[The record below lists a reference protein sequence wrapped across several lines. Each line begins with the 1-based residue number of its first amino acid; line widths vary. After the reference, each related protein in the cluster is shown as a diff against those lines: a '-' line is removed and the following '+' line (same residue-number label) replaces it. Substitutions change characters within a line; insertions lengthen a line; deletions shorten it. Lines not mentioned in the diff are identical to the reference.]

1 MTSAWGAT
9 SERLATTASG
19 SRHGGLPAPQC
30 LSVADG
36 TRLLRSIEDG
46 EGRIMAPVQFIAAR
60 GGDGAST
67 VARDFSLIC
76 AREFGLRVLLLD
88 LEAPGDRQAA
98 WFARQRADPS
108 AGFSASFGGEPAALE
123 HLAETFALHEI
134 GQSRLHLNRAVPGH
148 GLTGAQWRAEFALLR
163 RHFDLVVID
172 APPLAR
178 SFEGVGLAAH
188 VATTILVIA
197 AEETPAGAI
206 RALRDRIAQSGGD
219 VAGCVMNKRRFR
231 VPAWLQRG
239 L

>member
-1 MTSAWGAT
+1 MSAWAG
-9 SERLATTASG
+9 SGERVAAAASPG
-19 SRHGGLPAPQC
+19 RRGGLPMPQC

-36 TRLLRSIEDG
+36 MRLLRAIEDG

-60 GGDGAST
+60 GGEGTST

-76 AREFGLRVLLLD
+76 AREFNLRVLLLD

-98 WFARQRADPS
+98 WFARQRGELGTDL
-108 AGFSASFGGEPAALE
+108 GASFGGEPAALE
-123 HLAETFALHEI
+123 HLAAAFALHEI
-134 GQSRLHLNRAVPGH
+134 GQSRLHLNRLVPGH

-163 RHFDLVVID
+163 QHFDLVAID

-188 VATTILVIA
+188 VGTSILVVA
-197 AEETPAGAI
+197 AEETPASAI
-206 RALRDRIAQSGGD
+206 RTLRDRIAQAGGD

-231 VPAWLQRG
+231 MPAWLQPG